1 VAKLCVVGLGYVGL
15 VTASCFA
22 SLGHRVIGVDKDPQK
37 VELLSSG
44 SSPFFEPCLDEL
56 LKEGLDKKLISF
68 SGDIEKAVSQSEI
81 IFICV
86 GTPSK
91 ENGQADMSQV
101 EEVSRIIAKNL
112 NSYKL
117 IVEKSTVPAGTAERI
132 KQTIKMSNANQY
144 ICFDV
149 ASNPEFLRE
158 GSAVAD
164 FSHPDRVVLGVD
176 SIRARDML
184 QDLYRDFNC
193 PVLTVD
199 IATAELIKHASNAFL
214 AMKISFINL
223 VADICEKVGAN
234 IGFVADGM
242 GHDRRIGRDFLNA
255 GAGYGGSC
263 FPKDVKAFAAVAET
277 LGIDATLLREVDRI
291 NEKRISLIIKKA
303 EEVLWVCKNKRIAVL
318 GLAFKCN
325 TDDIRESPGMKLV
338 LELIR
343 KGSSVACFDPKAM
356 ENARRNLISHDN
368 QSTFTE
374 TPYDAAKEADALV
387 FMTEWPEFFQ
397 LDFQRLKQ
405 LMRMPVII
413 DGRNMLCAEKMKK
426 FGFLYVGIGSSCV
439 NEMGLIACDI

>member
-1 VAKLCVVGLGYVGL
+1 MARLCVVGLGYVGL

-22 SLGHRVIGVDKDPQK
+22 SLGHSVVGVDKEPK
-37 VELLSSG
+37 KLELLSGG
-44 SSPFFEPCLDEL
+44 SSPFFEPGLDKL
-56 LKEGLDKKLISF
+56 LKKGLEKKLISF
-68 SGDIEKAVSQSEI
+68 SGDIKNAVNLSDI

-86 GTPSK
+86 GTPPK

-101 EEVSRIIAKNL
+101 EEVSRVIAGNL

-132 KQTIKMSNANQY
+132 KQTIKLSSINQN

-158 GSAVAD
+158 GSAVSN
-164 FSHPDRVVLGVD
+164 FLGPDRIVLGVD

-214 AMKISFINL
+214 AMKISYINL

-242 GHDRRIGRDFLNA
+242 GYDRRIGRDFLNA

-263 FPKDVKAFAAVAET
+263 FPKDVKSFAALADT
-277 LGIDATLLREVDRI
+277 LGIDATLLKEVDRI
-291 NEKRISLIIKKA
+291 NEKRVFSIIKKI
-303 EEVLWVCKNKRIAVL
+303 EEALWVCKNKKIAVL

-325 TDDIRESPGMKLV
+325 TDDVRESPGVKLV
-338 LELIR
+338 CELIR
-343 KGSSVACFDPKAM
+343 RGSKVACFDPKAM
-356 ENARRNLISHDN
+356 DNARRELSSADSQLNFS
-368 QSTFTE
+368 E
-374 TPYDAAKEADALV
+374 TPYEAAKDADALV
-387 FMTEWPEFFQ
+387 FITEWPDFAQ
-397 LDFQRLKQ
+397 LDFKKLRRLMK
-405 LMRMPVII
+405 MPVII
-413 DGRNMLCAEKMKK
+413 DGRNMLCAEEVKK
-426 FGFLYVGIGSSCV
+426 FGFLYIGIGYSESK
-439 NEMGLIACDI
+439 